1 VSPTVRAPAT
11 ADEAKPYFDSREPAR
26 TSGRAA
32 ALGSKVRTAQTDL
45 RRSLGGEAVVDVD
58 ALTGTPRV
66 IQRLDGTITG
76 PAGGDPAAIA
86 RGWVRA
92 NRAAMGLSE
101 GDVDGLELVERTT
114 TPGDRLTHLRFQ
126 QRYRGVPAF
135 DNGLRIS
142 LDSSG
147 RILSV
152 SGSPLSDPTVA
163 STRPEVGP
171 RAALRALQRNVGVA
185 GQAEVRSGPEGPR
198 RETTFAGGDFAR
210 LVLFGAADGARLAW
224 HVTYQ
229 ATSTA
234 YYDAVVDANT
244 GAVLYRQNLTKFA
257 DATVFPDYPGA
268 ENDPNPDKAAA
279 NAPRDV
285 DFAALGW
292 LAPGANQL
300 KGPFA
305 HVYTDINDDN
315 TPQPSE
321 LIHPSSGDD
330 FLYPFTEFAQ
340 PPGEDDACEWDPPA
354 PPGWV
359 PPIGK
364 TARCSWDPT
373 APASWQVNRE
383 QTSTQAFYFANV
395 FHDHL
400 ARPTI
405 GFTDATDGFGGN
417 GSGQQD
423 DFVELNANDGADT
436 AGDGGPDGDHINNAN
451 MSTPPDGQSPLMQNY
466 LFAFNPAAFFTF
478 RNINGDDDASTV
490 WHEYTHGLS
499 NRLVVNDDGSGALS
513 SPHSGAMGEAWSDW
527 YALDLLHRDGLEI
540 DNINRP
546 GEVDIGVYSDAVFTS
561 TRFSPADCP
570 PNAITPFCP
579 GGISTGIGGY
589 TFGDFGKVFV
599 GPEVHSDGE
608 IWLQTLWDLRTAL
621 LLATGSE
628 QVASNRSE
636 RLVTEAMRLSPPEPS
651 FLDERNAILAAD
663 QGITGGNLRDLIWRV
678 FAGRGMGFYASVADS
693 SDVTPIEDFNVPPD
707 PDAPTATVSGTVTS
721 ADTGLPL
728 EGITVGFGG
737 HTTDPTFPDTL
748 SDTTDA
754 DGHYSFEAP
763 AGRYGELVFK
773 GAAGFD
779 QISVESVN
787 LSPDENEVHDESM
800 RRDWAASKGGATIEG
815 SDDTGGPF
823 GCGLAQVID
832 QSQGAGWSPFNPDS
846 ADPDNPHAGPP
857 TATITL
863 PRPVDISTV
872 GMDPSNTC
880 GDDPSATTKD
890 YRIETSTD
898 GTNFQV
904 AKEASF
910 TPEDRARLN
919 MVTLNANSTGVV
931 KIRLTLLS
939 PQSAGPGD
947 SGADFI
953 DFSEF
958 EVFGGPPNALPAGT
972 LQASPS
978 SVALG
983 APVSFDASSF
993 TDADSKITGYDWD
1006 FDSDGTV
1013 DRTTA
1018 EPQTEFTYD
1027 RAGDFN
1033 ATVAVKDFRGG
1044 AGTATA
1050 AVKVKP
1056 GPAVDIPKKGRK
1068 GKFKIE
1074 ITCGS
1079 PPCDVNGKLEL
1090 NFNTARKLNR
1100 RGLKIAKFKGTQGS
1114 ESHRFTLKV
1123 PKDVRRDAKD
1133 IGLKR
1138 LKVRT
1143 TVKVSDSAGHTTRAR
1158 GKTKVG
1164 I

>member
-1 VSPTVRAPAT
+1 M
-11 ADEAKPYFDSREPAR
+11 
-26 TSGRAA
+26 
-32 ALGSKVRTAQTDL
+32 
-45 RRSLGGEAVVDVD
+45 RRVVDVD
-58 ALTGTPRV
+58 KLTGTPRA

-76 PAGGDPAAIA
+76 PAGGDPLAIA
-86 RGWVRA
+86 RGWVQS
-92 NRAAMGLSE
+92 NRAALGLSAA
-101 GDVDGLELVERTT
+101 DADGLKLVDRTT
-114 TPGDRLTHLRFQ
+114 TPRYKLTHLRFQ

-135 DNGLRIS
+135 DNGLSIS

-163 STRPEVGP
+163 STRPKVGP
-171 RAALRALQRNVGVA
+171 RAALRALQRNVGVRGATKVASGPA
-185 GQAEVRSGPEGPR
+185 GQR

-210 LVLFGAADGARLAW
+210 LVMFGGAGGARLAW

-234 YYDAVVDANT
+234 YYDAVVDATT

-257 DATVFPDYPGA
+257 NATVFPDYPGA
-268 ENDPNPDKAAA
+268 ENDPNADKAAA
-279 NAPRDV
+279 NAPRNV

-292 LAPGANQL
+292 LAPGADQL
-300 KGPFA
+300 KGPSA

-315 TPQPSE
+315 TAQPSE

-330 FLYPFTEFAQ
+330 FLYPFVEFAQ
-340 PPGEDDACEWDPPA
+340 PPGEDDACAWDPPA
-354 PPGWV
+354 PAGWV

-373 APASWQVNRE
+373 DPGSWQVNRE

-400 ARPTI
+400 AGPTI
-405 GFTDATDGFGGN
+405 GFTDDTDAFGGD
-417 GSGQQD
+417 GTGEQG
-423 DFVELNANDGADT
+423 DFVIVNANDGADT

-466 LFAFNPAAFFTF
+466 LFAFDPNRFFNF
-478 RNINGDDDASTV
+478 RNINGDDDAATV

-540 DNINRP
+540 DHINKP

-570 PNAITPFCP
+570 PNAITKFCP
-579 GGISTGIGGY
+579 GGINTGIGGF
-589 TFGDFGKVFV
+589 TLGDFGKVA
-599 GPEVHSDGE
+599 GAPEVHSDGE
-608 IWLQTLWDLRTAL
+608 IWLQTLWDLRTQL

-628 QVASNRSE
+628 QDASDLAE
-636 RLVTEAMRLSPPEPS
+636 ALVTEAMRLSPPEPS

-663 QGITGGNLRDLIWRV
+663 QGVTGGALRDLIWRV

-707 PDAPTATVSGTVTS
+707 TGGPRARVSGTVTS

-737 HTTDPTFPDTL
+737 HTTDPAFPDTL

-754 DGHYSFEAP
+754 DGRYSFQAP
-763 AGRYGELVFK
+763 VGRYGELVFK

-779 QISVESVN
+779 QISVEGIN
-787 LSPDENEVHDESM
+787 LDPGENEVHDESM
-800 RRDWAASKGGATIEG
+800 RRDWAASKGGATIAG

-832 QSQGAGWSPFNPDS
+832 QSLGAGWSPFNPDS

-910 TPEDRARLN
+910 APEDRARLN
-919 MVTLNANSTGVV
+919 MVALDANSTGVV
-931 KIRLTLLS
+931 AIRLTLLS
-939 PQSAGPGD
+939 PQSAEPGD

-1013 DRTTA
+1013 DRTTDG
-1018 EPQTEFTYD
+1018 PQTEFTYE
-1027 RAGDFN
+1027 RAGDFD

-1044 AGTATA
+1044 AGTAKT

-1056 GPAVDIPKKGRK
+1056 GPSVEIPKKGKK

-1074 ITCGS
+1074 VSCGS
-1079 PPCDVNGKLEL
+1079 TPCDVNGKLEL

-1114 ESHRFTLKV
+1114 ERHKFTLKV
-1123 PKDVRRDAKD
+1123 PKGVRGDAKD
-1133 IGLKR
+1133 AGLER

-1143 TVKVSDSAGHTTRAR
+1143 TVKVSDSAGHKTRAR